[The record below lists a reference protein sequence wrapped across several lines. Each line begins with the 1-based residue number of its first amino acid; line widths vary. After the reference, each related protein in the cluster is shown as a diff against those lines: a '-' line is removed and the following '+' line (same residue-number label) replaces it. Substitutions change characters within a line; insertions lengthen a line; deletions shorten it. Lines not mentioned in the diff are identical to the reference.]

1 MDRIAC
7 EFRQVWEA
15 MEHSYEF
22 REGAECGCPQ
32 IQDGDRREGGQK
44 CLEAG
49 MERDVRQRFELRWVG
64 FPRPMRRRV
73 FVKVNDIHPL
83 EIGQLSGKD
92 HGEKCENA
100 DGGV

>member
-7 EFRQVWEA
+7 EFLQVRQA

-22 REGAECGCPQ
+22 REGAECGRPK
-32 IQDGDRREGGQK
+32 IQDGDHREGGQK
-44 CLEAG
+44 RLEAG
-49 MERDVRQRFELRWVG
+49 MERDVRQRLELGRVRS
-64 FPRPMRRRV
+64 PRPICWGV
-73 FVKVNDIHPL
+73 FGKVNDVHLL
-83 EIGQLSGKD
+83 EVGQLSGKD